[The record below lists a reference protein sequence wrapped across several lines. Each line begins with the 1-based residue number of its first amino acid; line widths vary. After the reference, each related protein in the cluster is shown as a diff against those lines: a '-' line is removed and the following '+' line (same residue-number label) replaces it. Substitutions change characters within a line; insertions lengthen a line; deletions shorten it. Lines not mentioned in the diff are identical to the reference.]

1 MASLTLQT
9 DGNND
14 LFLPD
19 GRNLTLLTG
28 ASACV
33 QNILQKT
40 QLRYSEDI
48 YDQTNG
54 VQYFET
60 VFTPQTDYDAARKS
74 LIDNI
79 LTVPDVTGI
88 DSLTITINGNEF
100 DYVAQVATIYG
111 QLTVKSDA

>member
-9 DGNND
+9 DENND

-28 ASACV
+28 APACA

-40 QLRYSEDI
+40 LLRVTEDI

-54 VQYFET
+54 VDYLGT
-60 VFTPQTDYDAARKS
+60 VFAPQVDYDAARKS
-74 LIDNI
+74 LIDAI
-79 LTVPDVTGI
+79 MTVPDVVGI

-100 DYVAQVATIYG
+100 DYVAQVSTIYG
-111 QLTVKSDA
+111 QLTVASNA